1 MLISRLAYS
10 NMKKKKGA
18 SIVLAVFILLAAAF
32 MNIGATLISASG
44 SFYDQKEKQTKGAQF
59 VAVCA
64 SNSYKKAFEDFVFSD
79 QRVAVAEKEEVIF
92 MPNTKNNKTKSEQGA
107 FLFNLD
113 TKRQIA
119 PFVPLDENKTIPKE
133 EAIYLPCFLRNTIS
147 VGDDYIL
154 KYKNTDYSFKVA
166 GYFESTYYSSTSDA
180 YLKYFIPDACYK
192 RLFSDIGRAIVL
204 SARFK
209 DYGKSIGATSQEFTK
224 AFVDQTDIYY
234 ISENIL
240 QPCLDSASMKESC
253 MTLFNTN
260 AAILL
265 AFAFVICLIVM
276 IVIYNHIA
284 ESIEEGMINIGALQ
298 AIGYTTKQIIGSI
311 IYEYI
316 LLFIAG
322 GAAGTAASYA
332 IMPFLMR
339 AVNVTGLLWV
349 FHIHI
354 SVDLFCFCM
363 MLLLIGFTSLLAAF
377 RILKL
382 PPVKALNKNIGNHR
396 FKKNII
402 PLHKGI
408 GTLNT
413 RLALKNLLGNF
424 KSNLSFAII
433 VASGTFAIVITIIL
447 YLNFGHN
454 NTALYKMTGFE
465 LSDLQITVTDHTD
478 AGAFAKKLKAMEEV
492 RKTNLSDL
500 TTIKVED
507 INVQVIT
514 SDHFDAMEVLSV
526 YKGSLPKYDNE
537 IAITGVVSKSLG
549 KGIGDSIHV
558 TAEGRSK
565 SFYITGIYQ
574 TSNAGGKMSL
584 IPYEGIKRLRPQYEM
599 NQIDVYLKDG
609 VNKESFK
616 QKLRTLYKV
625 AVKQDNS
632 SENISSEYSGKYA
645 RAKKIA
651 DEKIAKLLSDY
662 GVQSVSYAV
671 MLDGVIILSGDSSA
685 YQIKE
690 IADLKDYLHGQ
701 LGSFASMM
709 SGMVTAIILITFF
722 ITGGILSISIKSLMR
737 KQRQDYGI
745 YKAMGYTTPDLIKQ
759 ICLYF
764 TITGL
769 AGILTGTAAI
779 LLFANSILQLLF
791 TSIGLTN
798 MLVGIDPL
806 LLPVIDGSIIV
817 YIYLLARLKAYKVK
831 KVNAYE
837 LLTE

>member
-32 MNIGATLISASG
+32 MNIGITLITASG
-44 SFYDQKEKQTKGAQF
+44 SFYDQKEAQTNGAQF

-64 SNSYKKAFEDFVFSD
+64 TNSYKKAFEEFIFHD

-133 EAIYLPCFLRNTIS
+133 KAIYLPYSLRNSIS

-166 GYFESTYYSSTSDA
+166 GYFETTYYSSTSDA
-180 YLKYFIPDACYK
+180 YLKYFIPNACYN
-192 RLFSDIGRAIVL
+192 RIFSDIGRAIVL

-209 DYGKSIGATSQEFTK
+209 NTGKSIGEISEQFTK
-224 AFVDQTDIYY
+224 EFIDKTDIYN
-234 ISENIL
+234 ISENII
-240 QPCLDSASMKESC
+240 QPCVDSASMKESC

-265 AFAFVICLIVM
+265 AFAFVICVIVI

-284 ESIEEGMINIGALQ
+284 ESIEESMINIGTLQ
-298 AIGYTTKQIIGSI
+298 AIGYTIKQIICSI
-311 IYEYI
+311 AYEYI
-316 LLFIAG
+316 LVCIT
-322 GAAGTAASYA
+322 GAVVGTVASYA
-332 IMPFLMR
+332 VMPLLMSTM
-339 AVNVTGLLWV
+339 NVTGLLWV

-354 SVDLFCFCM
+354 NVDLLCFCII
-363 MLLLIGFTSLLAAF
+363 LLVIGLTSLLATF

-382 PPVKALNKNIGNHR
+382 PPVKALNRNVGNHHFR
-396 FKKNII
+396 KNII

-408 GTLNT
+408 GALNT
-413 RLALKNLLGNF
+413 RLALKNLFGNF

-433 VASGTFAIVITIIL
+433 VASGTFAIAITVIL

-454 NTALYKMTGFE
+454 NTAFYKMIGFE
-465 LSDLQITVTDHTD
+465 LSDLQVTVTDHTD
-478 AGAFAKKLKAMEEV
+478 AEAFAKELKAMEEV
-492 RKTNLSDL
+492 RKTNLSDS

-507 INVQVIT
+507 IDVQVIT

-537 IAITGVVSKSLG
+537 IAITGVLSKSLG
-549 KGIGDSIHV
+549 KGIGDRINV
-558 TAEGRSK
+558 TAEGRTK
-565 SFYITGIYQ
+565 AFLITGIYQ

-584 IPYEGIKRLRPQYEM
+584 IPYEGIKRLRPQYKM

-625 AVKQDNS
+625 AVNQNDS

-662 GVQSVSYAV
+662 GAQSVSYAV
-671 MLDGVIILSGDSSA
+671 MLDGVIILSGGSSS
-685 YQIKE
+685 YKIKE
-690 IADLKDYLHGQ
+690 ITDIKDYLHGQ
-701 LGSFASMM
+701 LGSYADMM
-709 SGMVTAIILITFF
+709 SGMVTVIILITFF
-722 ITGGILSISIKSLMR
+722 ITGGILSITIKSLLR

-745 YKAMGYTTPDLIKQ
+745 YKAIGYTTPDLVKQ
-759 ICLYF
+759 LSLYF
-764 TITGL
+764 TITGM
-769 AGILTGTAAI
+769 AGTLIGTAVV

-791 TSIGLTN
+791 TGIGLTH
-798 MLVGIDPL
+798 MLIGINPF
-806 LLPVIDGSIIV
+806 LLPAIDISIIV
-817 YIYLLARLKAYKVK
+817 YINLLAKLKAQRVK
-831 KVNAYE
+831 KINAYE